1 MSRRNKLITALL
13 SIVLC
18 FSVFTFTA
26 FAVGEDVSSG
36 GGEMSGGQSQTP
48 VNPVEPADP
57 EQPGEEPGSDTP
69 EPAPEPEQ
77 PVQPDP
83 NPGYSDPDPTPVP
96 DPDPGYVDPGYS
108 YDDGSSSQIYYDS
121 DNGGESSEF
130 YVGGGQSYVPPVST
144 APSAPL
150 YESNRKID
158 DSVLSNSDWK
168 DISASLKNAGKGSEN
183 DSDDFG
189 FIKNNDSLSDNGE
202 WMLLTGIACLALSA
216 AGIAYVIISAVS
228 KRKKLSGGLGG
239 KQYAYA
245 GSENGRYRSSSDY
258 DDGYKDAKVEKKKV
272 DRSRKFDTADINLP
286 KSSNGTRYKNGGKR
300 YK

>member
-1 MSRRNKLITALL
+1 MSRHNKLITALL

-18 FSVFTFTA
+18 FSIFTITA
-26 FAVGEDVSSG
+26 YAVDLDGDGIDDDIAVTEPPAIVETDPPYV
-36 GGEMSGGQSQTP
+36 EPETEAP
-48 VNPVEPADP
+48 YIEPATDAPYVEPATDAP
-57 EQPGEEPGSDTP
+57 YYEPEEPDYNSD
-69 EPAPEPEQ
+69 
-77 PVQPDP
+77 
-83 NPGYSDPDPTPVP
+83 
-96 DPDPGYVDPGYS
+96 
-108 YDDGSSSQIYYDS
+108 SSQIYYES

-130 YVGGGQSYVPPVST
+130 YVGGGQSYVPPAST

-168 DISASLKNAGKGSEN
+168 DISASLKNAGNDSEN

-202 WMLLTGIACLALSA
+202 WMLYIGIVCLALSA
-216 AGIAYVIISAVS
+216 AGIAYVIISSVS
-228 KRKKLSGGLGG
+228 KHKKLSDGLGG

-245 GSENGRYRSSSDY
+245 GAGNGRYRSASDY
-258 DDGYKDAKVEKKKV
+258 DDGYKDEKINKKKI
-272 DRSRKFDTADINLP
+272 DKSRKFDTADVKLP
-286 KSSNGTRYKNGGKR
+286 KSSSGTRYKNGGKR

>member
-18 FSVFTFTA
+18 FSIFTITA
-26 FAVGEDVSSG
+26 YAVDLDGDGIDDDVVVTDPPAII
-36 GGEMSGGQSQTP
+36 ETYP
-48 VNPVEPADP
+48 PYVEPATDAPYYEP
-57 EQPGEEPGSDTP
+57 ETEAPYYEPETEAPYYEPEEPNYNSD
-69 EPAPEPEQ
+69 
-77 PVQPDP
+77 
-83 NPGYSDPDPTPVP
+83 
-96 DPDPGYVDPGYS
+96 
-108 YDDGSSSQIYYDS
+108 SSQIYYDS

-130 YVGGGQSYVPPVST
+130 YVGGGQSYVPPEST

-168 DISASLKNAGKGSEN
+168 DISASLKNAGKDGEN

-202 WMLLTGIACLALSA
+202 WMLYTGIACLALSA
-216 AGIAYVIISAVS
+216 AGIAYVIISSVS
-228 KRKKLSGGLGG
+228 KRKKLSGGLSG

-245 GSENGRYRSSSDY
+245 GAGNGRYRSSSDY
-258 DDGYKDAKVEKKKV
+258 DDGYKSEKVEKKKI
-272 DRSRKFDTADINLP
+272 DNSRKFDTSDVKLP

>member
-1 MSRRNKLITALL
+1 MSRKNKLITALL

-18 FSVFTFTA
+18 FSIFTITA
-26 FAVGEDVSSG
+26 YAVDLDGDGIDDDVVVTDPPAVV
-36 GGEMSGGQSQTP
+36 ETDP
-48 VNPVEPADP
+48 PYVEPETEPPYVEP
-57 EQPGEEPGSDTP
+57 ETEAPYYEPETEAPYYEPEEPDYNSD
-69 EPAPEPEQ
+69 
-77 PVQPDP
+77 
-83 NPGYSDPDPTPVP
+83 
-96 DPDPGYVDPGYS
+96 
-108 YDDGSSSQIYYDS
+108 SSQIYYES

-130 YVGGGQSYVPPVST
+130 YVGGGQSYVPPAST

-158 DSVLSNSDWK
+158 DSVLSNNDWK
-168 DISASLKNAGKGSEN
+168 DISASLKNAGKGSDD

-202 WMLLTGIACLALSA
+202 WMLYTGIACLALSA
-216 AGIAYVIISAVS
+216 AGIAYVIISSVS
-228 KRKKLSGGLGG
+228 KHKKLSGGLSG

-245 GSENGRYRSSSDY
+245 GAGNGRYRSSSDY
-258 DDGYKDAKVEKKKV
+258 DDGYKDEKTEKKKI
-272 DRSRKFDTADINLP
+272 DKSRKYDTADVKLP

>member
-18 FSVFTFTA
+18 FSMFTFTA
-26 FAVGEDVSSG
+26 FAVGESESG
-36 GGEMSGGQSQTP
+36 GGDVPASEAP
-48 VNPVEPADP
+48 VDPVVPEPEP
-57 EQPGEEPGSDTP
+57 EPEPEPT
-69 EPAPEPEQ
+69 PAPEPEPEPQ
-77 PVQPDP
+77 YTDP
-83 NPGYSDPDPTPVP
+83 A
-96 DPDPGYVDPGYS
+96 PDPGYVDPGYS
-108 YDDGSSSQIYYDS
+108 YEDDSSSQIYYDS

-202 WMLLTGIACLALSA
+202 WMLFTGIACLALSA

-228 KRKKLSGGLGG
+228 KRKKLSGGLSG

-245 GSENGRYRSSSDY
+245 GTGNGRYRSSNDY
-258 DDGYKDAKVEKKKV
+258 DDGYKDAKVDKKKV

-286 KSSNGTRYKNGGKR
+286 KSSSGTRYKNGGKR

>member
-13 SIVLC
+13 SIILC
-18 FSVFTFTA
+18 FSMFTLTA
-26 FAVGEDVSSG
+26 FAVGEDSSISSG
-36 GGEMSGGQSQTP
+36 EISDGEAQTP
-48 VNPVEPADP
+48 VDP
-57 EQPGEEPGSDTP
+57 EQSGEDPGTDTSQP
-69 EPAPEPEQ
+69 DPQPEQ
-77 PVQPDP
+77 PVEPDP
-83 NPGYSDPDPTPVP
+83 EPQYTDPA
-96 DPDPGYVDPGYS
+96 PDPGYVDPGYS
-108 YDDGSSSQIYYDS
+108 YEDDSSSQIYYES

-202 WMLLTGIACLALSA
+202 WMLFTGIACLALSA

-228 KRKKLSGGLGG
+228 KRKKLSGGLSG

-245 GSENGRYRSSSDY
+245 GAGNGRYRSSNDY

-272 DRSRKFDTADINLP
+272 DRSRKFDTADVNLP
-286 KSSNGTRYKNGGKR
+286 KSSSGTRYKNGGKR

>member
-18 FSVFTFTA
+18 FSMFTFTA
-26 FAVGEDVSSG
+26 FAVGESESG
-36 GGEMSGGQSQTP
+36 GGDVPASEAP
-48 VNPVEPADP
+48 VDPVVPEPEP
-57 EQPGEEPGSDTP
+57 EPEPEPT
-69 EPAPEPEQ
+69 PAPEPEPEPQ
-77 PVQPDP
+77 YTDP
-83 NPGYSDPDPTPVP
+83 A
-96 DPDPGYVDPGYS
+96 PDPGYVDPGYS
-108 YDDGSSSQIYYDS
+108 YEDDSSSQIYYDS

-189 FIKNNDSLSDNGE
+189 FIKNNVSLSDNGE
-202 WMLLTGIACLALSA
+202 WMLFTGIACLALSA

-228 KRKKLSGGLGG
+228 KRKKLSGGLSG

-245 GSENGRYRSSSDY
+245 GAGNGRYRSSNDY
-258 DDGYKDAKVEKKKV
+258 DDGYKDAKDEKKKV
-272 DRSRKFDTADINLP
+272 DRSRRFDTADVNLP
-286 KSSNGTRYKNGGKR
+286 KSSSGTRYKNGGKR

>member
-18 FSVFTFTA
+18 FSMFTFTA
-26 FAVGEDVSSG
+26 FAVGESENGGGDVSAS
-36 GGEMSGGQSQTP
+36 EAP
-48 VNPVEPADP
+48 VDPVITE
-57 EQPGEEPGSDTP
+57 
-69 EPAPEPEQ
+69 PEPE
-77 PVQPDP
+77 PEPE
-83 NPGYSDPDPTPVP
+83 PVP
-96 DPDPGYVDPGYS
+96 EPEPEPEPEPQYTDPAPDPGYVDPGYS
-108 YDDGSSSQIYYDS
+108 YEDDSSSQIYYDS

-183 DSDDFG
+183 DSDDFA
-189 FIKNNDSLSDNGE
+189 FIKNNDSLDDNGE
-202 WMLLTGIACLALSA
+202 WMLFTGIACLALSA

-228 KRKKLSGGLGG
+228 KRKKLSGGLSG

-245 GSENGRYRSSSDY
+245 GAGNGRYRSSNDY

-272 DRSRKFDTADINLP
+272 DRSRKFDTADVKLP
-286 KSSNGTRYKNGGKR
+286 KSSSGTRYKNGGKR

>member
-18 FSVFTFTA
+18 FSMFTFTA
-26 FAVGEDVSSG
+26 FAVGEDSSTSSG
-36 GGEMSGGQSQTP
+36 EISGGEISGGESQTP
-48 VNPVEPADP
+48 VDP
-57 EQPGEEPGSDTP
+57 EQSGEDPGTDTP
-69 EPAPEPEQ
+69 EPDPQPEQ
-77 PVQPDP
+77 PVESDP
-83 NPGYSDPDPTPVP
+83 NPSYSDPA
-96 DPDPGYVDPGYS
+96 PDPGYVDPGYS
-108 YDDGSSSQIYYDS
+108 YEDNSSSQIYYDS

-168 DISASLKNAGKGSEN
+168 DISASLKNAGKGNEN

-202 WMLLTGIACLALSA
+202 WMLFTGIACLALSA

-228 KRKKLSGGLGG
+228 KRKKLSGGLSG

-245 GSENGRYRSSSDY
+245 GTGNGRYRSSNDY
-258 DDGYKDAKVEKKKV
+258 DDGYKDAKDEKKKV

-286 KSSNGTRYKNGGKR
+286 KSSSGTRYKNGGKR

>member
-18 FSVFTFTA
+18 FSIFTVTA
-26 FAVGEDVSSG
+26 YAVDLDGDGIDDDVVVTDPPAIV
-36 GGEMSGGQSQTP
+36 ETDP
-48 VNPVEPADP
+48 PYVEPETEPPYVEP
-57 EQPGEEPGSDTP
+57 ETEAPYVEPETEAPYVEPEEPNYNSD
-69 EPAPEPEQ
+69 
-77 PVQPDP
+77 
-83 NPGYSDPDPTPVP
+83 
-96 DPDPGYVDPGYS
+96 
-108 YDDGSSSQIYYDS
+108 SSQIYYDS

-130 YVGGGQSYVPPVST
+130 YVGGGQSYVPPAST

-168 DISASLKNAGKGSEN
+168 DISASLKNAGQGNEN

-202 WMLLTGIACLALSA
+202 WMLYTGIACLALSA

-228 KRKKLSGGLGG
+228 KHKKLSGGVSG

-245 GSENGRYRSSSDY
+245 GAGNGRYRSSSDY
-258 DDGYKDAKVEKKKV
+258 DDGYKAEKVEKKKV
-272 DRSRKFDTADINLP
+272 DKSRKFDTADVKLP
-286 KSSNGTRYKNGGKR
+286 NSSNGTRYKNGGKR

>member
-13 SIVLC
+13 SIILC
-18 FSVFTFTA
+18 FSMFTFTA
-26 FAVGEDVSSG
+26 FAVGESESG
-36 GGEMSGGQSQTP
+36 GEVTP
-48 VNPVEPADP
+48 DPIVTSPEYPAEQPTESPDPVTPDPVPEPVEPDP
-57 EQPGEEPGSDTP
+57 EPQYTD
-69 EPAPEPEQ
+69 PA
-77 PVQPDP
+77 
-83 NPGYSDPDPTPVP
+83 
-96 DPDPGYVDPGYS
+96 PDPGYVDPGNS
-108 YDDGSSSQIYYDS
+108 YEDDPSSQIYYES

-202 WMLLTGIACLALSA
+202 WMLFTGIACLALSA

-228 KRKKLSGGLGG
+228 KRKKLSGGLSG

-245 GSENGRYRSSSDY
+245 GAGNGRYRSSNDY

>member
-18 FSVFTFTA
+18 FSMFTFTA
-26 FAVGEDVSSG
+26 FAVGENESG
-36 GGEMSGGQSQTP
+36 GGDVPASEAPVDPVTP
-48 VNPVEPADP
+48 EPEP
-57 EQPGEEPGSDTP
+57 EPEP
-69 EPAPEPEQ
+69 EPAPEPDPE
-77 PVQPDP
+77 PDP
-83 NPGYSDPDPTPVP
+83 EPQYTEPA
-96 DPDPGYVDPGYS
+96 PDPGYVDPGYS
-108 YDDGSSSQIYYDS
+108 YNDNSSSQIYYDS

-158 DSVLSNSDWK
+158 DSVLSNNDWK
-168 DISASLKNAGKGSEN
+168 DISASLKNAGKGNEN

-202 WMLLTGIACLALSA
+202 WMLFTGIACLALSA

-228 KRKKLSGGLGG
+228 KRKKLSGGLGS
-239 KQYAYA
+239 KPYAYVGA
-245 GSENGRYRSSSDY
+245 GNGRYRSSNDY

-272 DRSRKFDTADINLP
+272 DRSRRFDTADINLP
-286 KSSNGTRYKNGGKR
+286 KSSSGTRYKNGGKR

>member
-1 MSRRNKLITALL
+1 MSRKNKLITALL

-18 FSVFTFTA
+18 FSIFTITA
-26 FAVGEDVSSG
+26 YAVDSDGDGIDDDVVVT
-36 GGEMSGGQSQTP
+36 EPPAIVETDP
-48 VNPVEPADP
+48 PYVEPETEAPYYEP
-57 EQPGEEPGSDTP
+57 ETEAPYYEPETEAPYYEPEEPNYNSD
-69 EPAPEPEQ
+69 
-77 PVQPDP
+77 
-83 NPGYSDPDPTPVP
+83 
-96 DPDPGYVDPGYS
+96 
-108 YDDGSSSQIYYDS
+108 SSQIYYDS

-130 YVGGGQSYVPPVST
+130 YVGGGQSYVPPAST

-168 DISASLKNAGKGSEN
+168 DISASLKNAGQGSEN

-189 FIKNNDSLSDNGE
+189 FIKNNDSLGDNGE
-202 WMLLTGIACLALSA
+202 WMLYTGIACLALSA
-216 AGIAYVIISAVS
+216 AGIAYVIISSVS
-228 KRKKLSGGLGG
+228 KHKKLSGGLSG

-245 GSENGRYRSSSDY
+245 GAGNGRYRSSSDY
-258 DDGYKDAKVEKKKV
+258 NDGYKDEIAEKKKI
-272 DRSRKFDTADINLP
+272 DKSRKYDTADVKLP

>member
-1 MSRRNKLITALL
+1 MSRKNKLITALL

-18 FSVFTFTA
+18 FSIFTITA
-26 FAVGEDVSSG
+26 YAVDLDGDGIDDDVVVTDPPAVVETDPSY
-36 GGEMSGGQSQTP
+36 
-48 VNPVEPADP
+48 VEPETEPPYVEP
-57 EQPGEEPGSDTP
+57 ETEATYYEPETEAPYYEPEEPDYNSD
-69 EPAPEPEQ
+69 
-77 PVQPDP
+77 
-83 NPGYSDPDPTPVP
+83 
-96 DPDPGYVDPGYS
+96 
-108 YDDGSSSQIYYDS
+108 SSQIYYES

-130 YVGGGQSYVPPVST
+130 YVGGGQSYVPPAST

-158 DSVLSNSDWK
+158 DSVLSNNDWK
-168 DISASLKNAGKGSEN
+168 DISASLKNAGKGSDD

-202 WMLLTGIACLALSA
+202 WMLYTGIACLALSA
-216 AGIAYVIISAVS
+216 AGIAYVIISSVS
-228 KRKKLSGGLGG
+228 KHKKLSGGGLSG

-245 GSENGRYRSSSDY
+245 GAGNGRYRSSSDY
-258 DDGYKDAKVEKKKV
+258 DDGYKDEKAEKKKV
-272 DRSRKFDTADINLP
+272 NKSRKFDTADVKLP

>member
-18 FSVFTFTA
+18 FSMFTFTA
-26 FAVGEDVSSG
+26 FAVGESESG
-36 GGEMSGGQSQTP
+36 GGDVPASEAP
-48 VNPVEPADP
+48 VDPVVPEPEP
-57 EQPGEEPGSDTP
+57 EPEPEPT
-69 EPAPEPEQ
+69 PAPEPEPEPQ
-77 PVQPDP
+77 YTDP
-83 NPGYSDPDPTPVP
+83 A
-96 DPDPGYVDPGYS
+96 PDPGYVDPGYS
-108 YDDGSSSQIYYDS
+108 YEDDSSSQIYYDS

-168 DISASLKNAGKGSEN
+168 DISASLKNAGKGNEN

-202 WMLLTGIACLALSA
+202 WMLFTGIACLALSA

-228 KRKKLSGGLGG
+228 KRKKLSGGLSG

-245 GSENGRYRSSSDY
+245 GAGNGRYRSSNDY
-258 DDGYKDAKVEKKKV
+258 DDGYKDAKDEKKKV
-272 DRSRKFDTADINLP
+272 DRSRRFDTADVNLP
-286 KSSNGTRYKNGGKR
+286 KSSSGTRYKNGGKR

>member
-18 FSVFTFTA
+18 FSMFTFTA
-26 FAVGEDVSSG
+26 FAVGENESG
-36 GGEMSGGQSQTP
+36 GGDVPASEAPVDPVTP
-48 VNPVEPADP
+48 DPVPEPVEPDP
-57 EQPGEEPGSDTP
+57 EPQYTD
-69 EPAPEPEQ
+69 PA
-77 PVQPDP
+77 
-83 NPGYSDPDPTPVP
+83 
-96 DPDPGYVDPGYS
+96 PDPGYVDPGYS
-108 YDDGSSSQIYYDS
+108 YEDDSSSQIYYDS

-202 WMLLTGIACLALSA
+202 WMLFTGIACLALSA

-228 KRKKLSGGLGG
+228 KHKKLSGGISG

-245 GSENGRYRSSSDY
+245 GAGNGRYRSSNDY

-286 KSSNGTRYKNGGKR
+286 KSSSGTRYKNGGKR

>member
-18 FSVFTFTA
+18 FSMFTFTA
-26 FAVGEDVSSG
+26 FAVGESESG
-36 GGEMSGGQSQTP
+36 GGDVPASEAP
-48 VNPVEPADP
+48 VDPVVPEPEP
-57 EQPGEEPGSDTP
+57 EPEPEPT
-69 EPAPEPEQ
+69 PAPEPEPEPQ
-77 PVQPDP
+77 YTDP
-83 NPGYSDPDPTPVP
+83 A
-96 DPDPGYVDPGYS
+96 PDPGYVDPGYS
-108 YDDGSSSQIYYDS
+108 YEDDSSSQIYYDS

-202 WMLLTGIACLALSA
+202 WMLFTGIACLALSA

-228 KRKKLSGGLGG
+228 KRKKLSGGLSG

-245 GSENGRYRSSSDY
+245 GAGNGRYRSSNDY
-258 DDGYKDAKVEKKKV
+258 DDGYKDAKDEKKKV
-272 DRSRKFDTADINLP
+272 DRSRRFDTADVNLP
-286 KSSNGTRYKNGGKR
+286 KSSSGTRYKNGGKR

>member
-18 FSVFTFTA
+18 FSIFTVTA
-26 FAVGEDVSSG
+26 YAVDLDGDGIDDDVVVTDPPAIV
-36 GGEMSGGQSQTP
+36 ETDP
-48 VNPVEPADP
+48 PYVEPETEPPYVEP
-57 EQPGEEPGSDTP
+57 ETEAPYVEPETEASYYEPEEPNYNSD
-69 EPAPEPEQ
+69 
-77 PVQPDP
+77 
-83 NPGYSDPDPTPVP
+83 
-96 DPDPGYVDPGYS
+96 
-108 YDDGSSSQIYYDS
+108 SSQIYYDS

-130 YVGGGQSYVPPVST
+130 YVGGGQSYVPPAST

-168 DISASLKNAGKGSEN
+168 DISASLKNAGQGNEN

-202 WMLLTGIACLALSA
+202 WMLYTGIACLALSA

-228 KRKKLSGGLGG
+228 KHKKLSGGVSG

-245 GSENGRYRSSSDY
+245 GAGNGRYRSSSDY
-258 DDGYKDAKVEKKKV
+258 DDGYKAEKVEKKKV
-272 DRSRKFDTADINLP
+272 DKSRKFDTADVKLP
-286 KSSNGTRYKNGGKR
+286 NSSNGTHYKNGGKR

>member
-18 FSVFTFTA
+18 FSIFTVTA
-26 FAVGEDVSSG
+26 YAVDLDGDGIDDEVVVTDPPYA
-36 GGEMSGGQSQTP
+36 EPETEP
-48 VNPVEPADP
+48 PYVEPETEPPYVEP
-57 EQPGEEPGSDTP
+57 ETEAPYYEPEEPTYNSD
-69 EPAPEPEQ
+69 
-77 PVQPDP
+77 
-83 NPGYSDPDPTPVP
+83 N
-96 DPDPGYVDPGYS
+96 
-108 YDDGSSSQIYYDS
+108 SQIYYES

-130 YVGGGQSYVPPVST
+130 YVGGGQSYVPPAST

-168 DISASLKNAGKGSEN
+168 DISASLKNAGQGNEN

-202 WMLLTGIACLALSA
+202 WMLYTGIACLALSA

-228 KRKKLSGGLGG
+228 KRKKLSGGVSS

-245 GSENGRYRSSSDY
+245 GAGNGRYRSSSDY
-258 DDGYKDAKVEKKKV
+258 DDGYKAEKAEKKKV
-272 DRSRKFDTADINLP
+272 DKSRKFDTADVKLP
-286 KSSNGTRYKNGGKR
+286 KSSSGTRYKNGGKR

>member
-13 SIVLC
+13 SIVFC
-18 FSVFTFTA
+18 FSTFMVTA
-26 FAVGEDVSSG
+26 YAVDLDGDGVDDEVVVTDP
-36 GGEMSGGQSQTP
+36 P
-48 VNPVEPADP
+48 VPVET
-57 EQPGEEPGSDTP
+57 E
-69 EPAPEPEQ
+69 APYVEPETEA
-77 PVQPDP
+77 P
-83 NPGYSDPDPTPVP
+83 
-96 DPDPGYVDPGYS
+96 YVEPETEAPYVEPETEAPYYEPQDESS
-108 YDDGSSSQIYYDS
+108 YYYSSSSEIYYDS

-130 YVGGGQSYVPPVST
+130 YVGGGQSYVPPAST

-168 DISASLKNAGKGSEN
+168 DISASLKNAGKDGED

-202 WMLLTGIACLALSA
+202 WMLYSGIACLALSA

-228 KRKKLSGGLGG
+228 KNKKLTNGLSG

-245 GSENGRYRSSSDY
+245 GAGNGKYRSSSDY
-258 DDGYKDAKVEKKKV
+258 DDGYKDSKDEKKKI
-272 DRSRKFDTADINLP
+272 DKSRKFDTADVKLP
-286 KSSNGTRYKNGGKR
+286 KSSTGTRYKNGGKR

>member
-1 MSRRNKLITALL
+1 MSRHNKLITALL

-18 FSVFTFTA
+18 FSIFTITA
-26 FAVGEDVSSG
+26 YAVDLDGDGIDDDIAVTEPPAIVETDPPYV
-36 GGEMSGGQSQTP
+36 EPETEAP
-48 VNPVEPADP
+48 YIEPATDAPYVEPATDAP
-57 EQPGEEPGSDTP
+57 YYEPEEPDYNSD
-69 EPAPEPEQ
+69 
-77 PVQPDP
+77 
-83 NPGYSDPDPTPVP
+83 
-96 DPDPGYVDPGYS
+96 
-108 YDDGSSSQIYYDS
+108 SSQIYYES

-130 YVGGGQSYVPPVST
+130 YVGGGQSYVPPAST

-168 DISASLKNAGKGSEN
+168 DISASLKNAGNDSEN

-202 WMLLTGIACLALSA
+202 WMLYIGIACLALSA
-216 AGIAYVIISAVS
+216 AGIAYVIISSVS
-228 KRKKLSGGLGG
+228 KHKKLSGGLGG

-245 GSENGRYRSSSDY
+245 GAGNGRYRSASDY
-258 DDGYKDAKVEKKKV
+258 DDGYKDEKINKKKI
-272 DRSRKFDTADINLP
+272 DRSRKFDTADVKLP
-286 KSSNGTRYKNGGKR
+286 KSSSGTRYKNGGKR